1 LRGEYAVTESRTV
14 IARPSAR
21 AETDEIN
28 LSDLLDLLSSGR
40 ITIGLCLLGTVLA
53 TLLFVAASEPTYE
66 ARGSLQAEAPLSDAG
81 AFSEAQATLG
91 LSSAGK
97 STSAQMELL
106 RSKRVLD
113 PVIEEMSLDIR
124 VTPKYFPFF
133 GEYIA
138 RGFRPDSSG
147 ELADALPGFSRWA
160 WGGELLE
167 VGSMT
172 VRPGAIGTAF
182 TLVAGEGGSFEIV
195 DFWGGT
201 LASGRVGQDVQTAGA
216 TGLKLQVTSMR
227 ARPGT
232 RFTLRKIARGDAIDD
247 IRMRLNIDE
256 LGIKSGVIGVSFR
269 SPDREEAETFVDR
282 LMAAFIEDNRVR
294 QVSVTNDIR
303 EYLQRQLPLLKE
315 RLGIATQKL
324 AEYEA
329 RFGSPDM
336 EKETVLL
343 MQQSMKFRTKRL
355 DVQLS
360 LDKAR
365 ARFGPEST
373 RVKELLGA
381 LAAVDQEEQRL
392 RERLD
397 AFPTQNRDLQIL
409 KREARNLVQLN
420 DVVQTT
426 INSYLVAEAG
436 SVANVRVVDRGNAKD
451 VPVSPTPGILLVLAC
466 PLGLILGIIVVLL
479 RRAMLRGV
487 DNPSDVEFST
497 GLRTA
502 MVPFE
507 PSGRHE
513 TVPSIREGGR
523 IPGALR
529 VFAAEEPRS
538 GVIMICGPAAEV
550 GKTFV
555 MANLG
560 AVLARS
566 GHRVVLVDAD
576 LRGGNVHRYF
586 DDSLSPGISDFVTGS
601 DAVEDVVRH
610 TDIPG
615 LDFVSSGEKQPGSVS
630 VLRHPRFAELLA
642 ALRQDYETVLVSAPA
657 VLARPDAIE
666 LGKHADQ
673 TILVMRAGRHT
684 ADEIVES
691 LNRLEANG
699 VKVGTG
705 ILNRV
710 GESLGSYGYR
720 GYGITRYA

>member
-1 LRGEYAVTESRTV
+1 MTESRTV
-14 IARPSAR
+14 VARPLAR

-40 ITIGLCLLGTVLA
+40 GTIALCVLA
-53 TLLFVAASEPTYE
+53 TFLMTLFYLASSEPTFE
-66 ARGSLQAEAPLSDAG
+66 AKGSLQAEAPLSDAG

-113 PVIEEMSLDIR
+113 PVIEDMSLDIR
-124 VTPKYFPFF
+124 VRPAYFPFF

-138 RGFRPDSSG
+138 RGYHPDAPG
-147 ELADALPGFSRWA
+147 DLAEAWPGFSRWA
-160 WGGELLE
+160 WGGEQLDI
-167 VGSMT
+167 GSMT
-172 VRPGAIGTAF
+172 VRPGAMGSAF
-182 TLVAGEGGSFEIV
+182 TLVAGEGSSFEIRDV
-195 DFWGGT
+195 WGST
-201 LASGRVGQDVQTAGA
+201 IASGRVGQDVQASGG
-216 TGLKLQVTSMR
+216 TGLKVNVKSMR

-232 RFTLRKIARGDAIDD
+232 RFILRKIPRGEVIDD
-247 IRMRLNIDE
+247 IRDRLNIDE

-269 SPDREEAETFVDR
+269 SPDRAEAETFIDT
-282 LMAAFIEDNRVR
+282 LMTAFIEDNRVR

-336 EKETVLL
+336 EKETTLL
-343 MQQSMKFRTKRL
+343 MQQSMKLRTKHL
-355 DVQLS
+355 DAQAD
-360 LDKAR
+360 LDRAR
-365 ARFGPEST
+365 ARFGPQST

-397 AFPTQNRDLQIL
+397 AFPTQNRDLQVL

-420 DVVQTT
+420 DAVQTT

-451 VPVSPTPGILLVLAC
+451 LPVSPTPGILLALAI
-466 PLGLILGIIVVLL
+466 PLGLTIGCVVVLL

-487 DNPSDVEFST
+487 DNPSDVEFAT

-507 PSGRHE
+507 ASGRRE
-513 TVPSIREGGR
+513 PAISIREGGG
-523 IPGALR
+523 IPAALR
-529 VFAAEEPRS
+529 MFSAGQPRA
-538 GVIMICGPAAEV
+538 GVIMICGPVAEV

-560 AVLARS
+560 VVLARA
-566 GHRVVLVDAD
+566 GQRVVLVDAD
-576 LRGGNVHRYF
+576 LRGGNLHRYF
-586 DDSLSPGISDFVTGS
+586 DDSLSPGISEFVTGS
-601 DAVEDVVRH
+601 DAVEYVVRH
-610 TDIPG
+610 TEIPG

-630 VLRHPRFAELLA
+630 VLRHPRFAELLS
-642 ALRQDYETVLVSAPA
+642 ALKRDYEVVLVAAPA

-666 LGKHADQ
+666 LGKYADQ
-673 TILVMRAGRHT
+673 TLLVMRAGRHT
-684 ADEIVES
+684 VEEIAES
-691 LNRLEANG
+691 LNRLEGGG
-699 VKVGTG
+699 VTVSAG

-720 GYGITRYA
+720 GYRITRYA